1 MRKKTNLKSDVNKLD
16 FDKLKNIPCGLS
28 SCLNKGEKLDIGKL
42 ETAPIEMSKL
52 TNVVKYDVL
61 KKSEYNKLVQR
72 VIIINTADTSNLV

>member
-1 MRKKTNLKSDVNKLD
+1 MRKKTNLKSDVNELD
-16 FDKLKNIPCGLS
+16 FDKLKNVPCGLS
-28 SCLNKGEKLDIGKL
+28 SCLNKGENIGKL
-42 ETAPIEMSKL
+42 EIGPIEMSKL